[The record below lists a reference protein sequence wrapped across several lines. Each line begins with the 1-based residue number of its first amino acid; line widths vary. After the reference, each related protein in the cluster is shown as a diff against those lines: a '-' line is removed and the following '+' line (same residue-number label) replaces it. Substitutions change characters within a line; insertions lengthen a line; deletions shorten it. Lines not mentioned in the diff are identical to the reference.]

1 MPVYEA
7 VSCHSIICFAV
18 LTHYLCAAYLSCPAH
33 IEIVAEE
40 KNQEIAKEVDEVK
53 KVTKKVAAQLRAKT
67 VKSGGGV
74 N

>member
-1 MPVYEA
+1 M
-7 VSCHSIICFAV
+7 
-18 LTHYLCAAYLSCPAH
+18 
-33 IEIVAEE
+33 AEE
-40 KNQEIAKEVDEVK
+40 KNQEIAKESEEGAQ

>member
-1 MPVYEA
+1 MSGFVLCFLVRLMSVY
-7 VSCHSIICFAV
+7 
-18 LTHYLCAAYLSCPAH
+18 AAYLSCPAH
-33 IEIVAEE
+33 IEIMAEE
-40 KNQEIAKEVDEVK
+40 KNQEIAKETEEGAQ